1 MDRILQG
8 ADGWQE
14 WIAGAIGAAP
24 RPIRIDPR
32 IVPRDAGG
40 RSTRERFDRSTM
52 APARAA
58 ATLLLL
64 YPGEDGELH
73 VPLTVRHADLRAH
86 AGEISLPGGSI
97 DATDASPADAARR
110 EAWEELGV
118 EPEAVTILGELDP
131 IWIPVSNFELLP
143 FVGATPTRPIFRPH
157 DREVAEI
164 FELPVRRLLDGT
176 TLTEEEIEV
185 PGLVLRAGVYRHA
198 GQRIWGATAFTLAM
212 FAAVI
217 SEAGGAAEQGA

>member
-14 WIAGAIGAAP
+14 WIAGAIGVAP